1 MYLLL
6 LLAIFLPSVISG
18 FGSLF
23 ILINILLHK
32 LHSLPPGAL
41 VSIFLTLHTRQELG
55 DTVSQFTVETL
66 LKIGDDSLVEM
77 RESLFETGEDLVE
90 ESRVTFSFSSLVIL
104 A

>member
-1 MYLLL
+1 MYLLV

-66 LKIGDDSLVEM
+66 LKIGDDSFVEM
-77 RESLFETGEDLVE
+77 RESLFETGEDIVE
-90 ESRVTFSFSSLVIL
+90 ESRVTVSFSSLVIL